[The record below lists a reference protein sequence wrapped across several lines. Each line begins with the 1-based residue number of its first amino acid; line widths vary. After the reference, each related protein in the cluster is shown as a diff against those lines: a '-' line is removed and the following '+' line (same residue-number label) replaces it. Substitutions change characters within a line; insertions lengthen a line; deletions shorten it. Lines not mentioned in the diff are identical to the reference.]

1 MSDGISVA
9 ELASLPTFYA
19 PVANDSGDEVAVFY
33 DGSGQMELYTLDV
46 ETGDQTQISDGNVPN
61 DLKYPPRFGPEG
73 DLLYFHADE
82 GGDEQ
87 NDVLAMDRSGSVT
100 PVVENDSQ
108 VILADISV
116 DDRLLYAS
124 DEGSQMNLYVRN
136 PDGETTQVTSYD
148 LPVGAGIFD
157 PNGERIAY
165 GANESEDLNN
175 TDTYVAAADG
185 SDSRRLDVGVDGA
198 ETEPVGWHPD
208 GDRLLLSDNSTDT
221 TRCGV
226 YDLNTNDVTWYT
238 DDGVVESAVAF
249 LGDGERFV
257 AERTHECAVTPVVYD
272 VETGESRT
280 LEVPTGVASFPYLSS
295 YRETAVLSATEVLF
309 SYETPTERPRL
320 VVYDVETDS
329 TRTLMEPEYGSL
341 DPDDFVDCLYE
352 QFESQDGRDIE
363 ALVYDAGTRPSP
375 VVVKVHGGPAGQDQ
389 RGFDLYAQFLANRGY
404 SVLEVNY
411 RGSTGRGRE
420 FKNAI
425 NGDLGGAEQGDIA
438 AGTRWIAEQEWVDED
453 RIAVVGGSY
462 GGYSTFMQLLTYPD
476 LYAAG
481 IARVGIT
488 DWRALYEESM
498 PHFQAYAE
506 RMLGDPEENADLYR
520 ERSPVTHVEKL
531 DAPISIVHG
540 VNDPRCP
547 IGQARLFRDELE
559 AAGFEEGPD
568 FEYTELSEGHGST
581 DIDQKIKS
589 FELMEEFL
597 IDRVPVETEPAAAD
611 D

>member
-1 MSDGISVA
+1 MSDTISIA
-9 ELASLPTFYA
+9 EIASLPTFYT
-19 PVANDSGDEVAVFY
+19 PVASEDGDEVAVFY
-33 DGSGQMELYTLDV
+33 DGSGQLELYTLDV
-46 ETGDQTQISDGNVPN
+46 ETGERTRVSDGNVPQ
-61 DLKYPPRFGPEG
+61 DLKYPPRFGPDGERI
-73 DLLYFHADE
+73 YFHADE

-87 NDVLAMDRSGSVT
+87 NDVMAIDRDGSVT

-108 VILADISV
+108 IVLADV
-116 DDRLLYAS
+116 APDGRLLYAS
-124 DEGSQMNLYVRN
+124 DEGTQMNLYVRH
-136 PDGETTQVTSYD
+136 PDGETAQVTDYD
-148 LPVGAGIFD
+148 LPVRAGVFD
-157 PNGERIAY
+157 PSGEQIAY
-165 GANESEDLNN
+165 AANESADLNN
-175 TDTYVAAADG
+175 TDAYVAAADG
-185 SDSRRLDVGVDGA
+185 TAPRRLDVGEDGA
-198 ETEPVGWHPD
+198 ETEPIAWHPD
-208 GDRLLLSDNSTDT
+208 GDRLLLSDDSTDT

-226 YDLNTNDVTWYT
+226 YDLTTDEVRWYT
-238 DDGVVESAVAF
+238 DDGVVESPVAF
-249 LGDGERFV
+249 LADDERFV

-280 LEVPTGVASFPYLSS
+280 LDVPTGVASFPYLSS
-295 YRETAVLSATEVLF
+295 YRETAVVSETEVLF
-309 SYETPTERPRL
+309 SYETPTQRPRL

-329 TRTLMEPEYGSL
+329 TRTLMAPEYGSI
-341 DPDDFVDCLYE
+341 DPDRFVDCSYE
-352 QFESQDGRDIE
+352 RFESHDGLDIE

-389 RGFDLYAQFLANRGY
+389 RGFDLYAQFLVDRGY

-411 RGSTGRGRE
+411 RGSTGRGRA

-520 ERSPVTHVEKL
+520 ERSPVTQVDNL
-531 DAPISIVHG
+531 DAPLCIVHG

-547 IGQARLFRDELE
+547 ISQARLFREKLE

-568 FEYTELSEGHGST
+568 FEYVELSEGHGST
-581 DIDQKIKS
+581 DIDQKIRS

-597 IDRVPVETEPAAAD
+597 TDRVPVASEPAAAD